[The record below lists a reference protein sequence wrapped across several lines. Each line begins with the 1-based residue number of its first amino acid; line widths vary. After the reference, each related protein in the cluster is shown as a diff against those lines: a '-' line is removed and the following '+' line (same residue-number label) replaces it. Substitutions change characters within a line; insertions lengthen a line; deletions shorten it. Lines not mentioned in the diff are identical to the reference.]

1 MINKKLSETVFVANC
16 VAGKKESRG
25 RPLLLLMIAG
35 FMLLISVS
43 PLYALT
49 ITGNTPAADASDVA
63 ADTDITVTFSENIA
77 SETVLDSM
85 FEVKGASSGLH
96 GFDFSTSGSTVT
108 INPDAY
114 FTRGENITVKVTPE
128 GITNTGGDPMTET
141 GARSWDFSVMHGI
154 KSTSPSANSVKVPA
168 DTKITLTFSRDIQPE
183 SVSAASVSVS
193 ITGSVSG
200 AVGSE
205 LEASGKSD
213 VSVTPAKV
221 FVLGEDVTVEVK
233 TNGIKD
239 VDGTSFQPQTL
250 EWQFFVIAFGNIRF
264 FDSGRDL
271 ESSSSR
277 GVALMDIDKDG
288 DIDAFVA
295 NGGGSGSDVS
305 KRINKVW
312 KNNGNGIFTDS
323 GQTLGDSCSYGVALD
338 DLNGDGYFDA
348 FVVNGS
354 GDSGSGIWGS
364 PNQVWINDGDGK
376 GTFSNSNQ
384 SLGEADSRGVAL
396 GDFDK
401 DGNLDAFVVNFPH
414 SQQSL
419 DGANKIWL
427 GDGEGNFTDSGQ
439 SLGSSSSNGVAL
451 GHLNKDNQIDAFVA
465 NFGANTVWINNGGTF
480 SSESEHSLGSLNSN
494 AVALGDVDRDGNIDA
509 FVANFAQPNKVWLN
523 SGTGNF
529 SDSGQNIGTAASF
542 GVVLKDIDGDG
553 ALDAFVTNGQK
564 KTNKVWVNDG
574 QGAFA
579 DSGQILGSST
589 SAAGAVGDVDGDDDL
604 DIVVAN
610 FGSPSKIWLNN
621 SPPESDKTSASVT
634 MDENET
640 PNPFSLTLTATD
652 YEGQTLKWDISTK
665 PAHGGAYVENVR
677 QESGVLVSEADI
689 VYDSEPNYSGT
700 DSFEVQV
707 SDGID
712 TAMISVTVSIIPN
725 IPEITGENPTVDM
738 GEDASPDPSN
748 PDGVSDF
755 SLTLNASDISDPQG
769 EHLTWSISGSAS
781 KGTAGIEGKGN
792 SADISYT
799 PNPDYNGTDSFSV
812 RVSDDQGGKDT
823 ITVFVNI
830 APRPDPPQIVAQK
843 TILSATENIS
853 VTITLNDLAVT
864 DPDTKNIS
872 PNDFSV
878 RILEGANY
886 ALSADNIIAPY
897 AGFVGTLT
905 VPVVVNDGTSDSD
918 SFDVSIKVYPLGDI
932 DGDNVTDIRDV
943 IIMLRILSDIRD
955 AGISIT
961 LNAADVNRDGRIG
974 TEDAV
979 FILREISK

>member
-1 MINKKLSETVFVANC
+1 MINKKLSETVFAANC
-16 VAGKKESRG
+16 VESLG
-25 RPLLLLMIAG
+25 RQFLLLMIAG

-43 PLYALT
+43 PLHALT

-63 ADTDITVTFSENIA
+63 ADTNITVTFSENIA

-85 FEVKGASSGLH
+85 FEVRGASSGVH
-96 GFDFSTSGSTVT
+96 GFAFSISGSTVT
-108 INPDAY
+108 INLDGY
-114 FTRGENITVKVTPE
+114 FTRGEKITVKVTPE

-168 DTKITLTFSRDIQPE
+168 DTKITLTFSKDIQPE
-183 SVSAASVSVS
+183 SVSTESVSVT
-193 ITGSVSG
+193 ITGFFSGEVSSVLESDKSG
-200 AVGSE
+200 
-205 LEASGKSD
+205 

-221 FVLGEDVTVEVK
+221 FVLGEDVTVEVTT
-233 TNGIKD
+233 TNGVKD
-239 VDGTSFQPQTL
+239 ADGTSFQPQNLQWKFT
-250 EWQFFVIAFGNIRF
+250 VIAFGNIRF

-312 KNNGNGIFTDS
+312 ENNGNGIFTDS
-323 GQTLGDSCSYGVALD
+323 GQALGDSCSYAVALD

-364 PNQVWINDGDGK
+364 PNQVWINDGNGK
-376 GTFSNSNQ
+376 FSSSQ

-401 DGNLDAFVVNFPH
+401 DGDLDAFVVNTPN
-414 SQQSL
+414 SLQGL
-419 DGANKIWL
+419 DGANKIWKN
-427 GDGEGNFTDSGQ
+427 DGEGKFTDSGQ
-439 SLGSSSSNGVAL
+439 SLGSSASKGVAL

-509 FVANFAQPNKVWLN
+509 FVANFGQPNKVWLN

-579 DSGQILGSST
+579 DSGQPLGGST

-652 YEGQTLKWDISTK
+652 YEGQTLKWDISIE
-665 PAHGGAYVENVR
+665 PAHGGADVKNVR

-689 VYDSEPNYSGT
+689 FYDSEPNYSGT

-712 TAMISVTVSIIPN
+712 TDMISVTVSIIPN

-748 PDGVSDF
+748 PDGSVSDF

-853 VTITLNDLAVT
+853 VTIALNDLAVT

-878 RILEGANY
+878 RILEGENY
-886 ALSADNIIAPY
+886 ALSADGDNIIVPD

-979 FILREISK
+979 FILQEISR